1 LPPTPLLFTL
11 LRKQLD
17 QQHRSD
23 IAAVTLQVAIHVI
36 EDWLQRIS
44 SDKHPQL
51 PDEMGILPADF
62 SLATQRANSIDEI
75 VAENMGAASLYV
87 TEAERILRNRDSD
100 RQKAGRIRYQ

>member
-1 LPPTPLLFTL
+1 MPPTPLLFTL

-62 SLATQRANSIDEI
+62 SLAKQRANSIDD
-75 VAENMGAASLYV
+75 
-87 TEAERILRNRDSD
+87 AERILRNRDSD